1 MIKYEKYE
9 LALPWEIWN
18 RYFEDY
24 INKKNIFYLK
34 SVLISHSVH
43 MLILEETRDV

>member
-9 LALPWEIWN
+9 LALPWEIW
-18 RYFEDY
+18 FKDY

-34 SVLISHSVH
+34 SVLISHGIH
-43 MLILEETRDV
+43 MLILEETRNV

>member
-18 RYFEDY
+18 KCFEDY

-34 SVLISHSVH
+34 SVLISHGVH
-43 MLILEETRDV
+43 MLILEETRNV